1 MRTLSP
7 AAPGAVRPLDLVG
20 LKLAIARLIRPLPPG
35 LREHKESVGMRAVE
49 FANRGF
55 EARAHAS
62 GEIDHDPDVL
72 PIHRS
77 KRVVGFN
84 PQADSLAEGNTVFVA
99 GDKRQVGVDVS
110 HWKARAGYRGL
121 HRVKQACSSAGSL

>member
-62 GEIDHDPDVL
+62 GEIDHDADVL

-84 PQADSLAEGNTVFVA
+84 PQADSLAEGNTPFLWPA
-99 GDKRQVGVDVS
+99 TNDKWVWTSVTGKRARDTGVSTV
-110 HWKARAGYRGL
+110 
-121 HRVKQACSSAGSL
+121 